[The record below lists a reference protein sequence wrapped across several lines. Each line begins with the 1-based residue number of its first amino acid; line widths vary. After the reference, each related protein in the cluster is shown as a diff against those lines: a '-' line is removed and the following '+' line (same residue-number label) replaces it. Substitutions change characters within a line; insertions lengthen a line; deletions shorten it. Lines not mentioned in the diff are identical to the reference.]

1 MTVTLLENELGRL
14 DALFEL
20 PRCERVHRYLCNNQE
35 LLSAVLEAWEEINSR
50 FPGAS
55 QVLDLV
61 DDPEIE
67 NYRLL
72 VLYIVTSL
80 PQDDVYARMDRLYED
95 WWLDREPDVSDQLCF
110 VLRRI

>member
-1 MTVTLLENELGRL
+1 MENELVRL
-14 DALFEL
+14 DALFEM
-20 PRCERVHRYLCNNQE
+20 PRRERVLSFLRSNQE
-35 LLSAVLEAWEEINSR
+35 LLSAVLEAWKEIGSR
-50 FPGAS
+50 FPGAT

-80 PQDDVYARMDRLYED
+80 PQDDVYARMDRLDEE